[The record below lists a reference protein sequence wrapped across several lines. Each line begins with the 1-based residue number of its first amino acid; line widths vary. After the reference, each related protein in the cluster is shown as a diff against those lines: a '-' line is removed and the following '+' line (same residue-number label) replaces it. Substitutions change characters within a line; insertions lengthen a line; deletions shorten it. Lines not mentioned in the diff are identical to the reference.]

1 MPAIIATQTLLTEAR
16 KAYHALVTGTSPRV
30 VVDISGERVEFAA
43 ANASRLYSYIQM
55 LESQLSVACGT
66 SPTANSNFHPAH
78 FTF

>member
-1 MPAIIATQTLLTEAR
+1 MLADAR

-30 VVDISGERVEFAA
+30 VVDQSGERVEFTA
-43 ANASRLYSYIQM
+43 ANAGRLYSYIQM
-55 LESQLSVACGT
+55 LESQLSVACGA